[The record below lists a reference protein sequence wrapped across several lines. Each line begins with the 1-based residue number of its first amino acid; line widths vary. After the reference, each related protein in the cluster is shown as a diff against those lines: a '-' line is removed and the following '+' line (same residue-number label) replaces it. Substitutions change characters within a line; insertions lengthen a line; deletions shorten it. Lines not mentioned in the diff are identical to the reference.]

1 MNFRKTGH
9 KDIYHGKEISDPY
22 VCMEDML
29 SDEVKDFIKKEN
41 ANTEKYLSRITFR
54 DKIRSR
60 LTELANYTRYS
71 SVIKAGEYIFYF
83 KNDGLQNQDILYR
96 QKVTEGESVVFL
108 DPNELSSEGTIAI
121 IEVSVSP
128 DNKYLAYAIS
138 KDGSDWEE
146 IFIME
151 IASGKKLDDCIKWV
165 RYSSISWYNNGFFY
179 NRYEE
184 VKGDKFKEKNKSPK
198 TYFHIPGNLQ
208 SDDKLIYED
217 KENDEKSFAVFSDQE
232 ENFLFRTEYIKSND
246 GNRIFYLDLNL
257 NQNENDRDYLSL
269 TEDYEN
275 EWNPIETEGKFI
287 YFITNK
293 GASRYKIVKFN
304 TTEKSFADIIPE
316 SERVIENAVIAD
328 RKLIVKY
335 LKDAHNVITVYDLE
349 GKFENEIDLPGI
361 GTAIFN
367 YTKKSFTEIFFT
379 YSSFNRPDVILK
391 YNISE
396 KIISVYKENEIHY
409 DADLI
414 ESKQIFYE
422 SKDGTKIPM
431 FLIYR
436 KGVEL
441 NGKNPAMLYGYG
453 GFNISMTPDFKS
465 QRILFIEN
473 GGIFAIACLR
483 GGGEYGEDW
492 HKAGMKLN
500 KQNVFD
506 DFISAA
512 EYLIENKY
520 TSPEKLAVQGRSNGG
535 LLIGAVINQRPDLF
549 KVALPSVGV
558 MDMLRFHKFT
568 IGWNWISDYGSSED
582 PEQFR
587 YLLKY
592 SPLHNIKPVNYP
604 ATLIT
609 TSDHDDRVVPLHS
622 YKYAATLQELK
633 TGDNPVLLR
642 VGTNS
647 GHGMGIPVSKAI
659 SETTDIWS
667 FVFYNLGMELKG

>member
-1 MNFRKTGH
+1 MNLRKTGH
-9 KDIYHGKEISDPY
+9 IDIYHGKEISDPY
-22 VCMEDML
+22 VWMEDML
-29 SDEVKDFIKKEN
+29 SDDVKNFVMEEN
-41 ANTEKYLSRITFR
+41 SNTEKYLSRIPFR

-60 LTELANYTRYS
+60 LTELADYTRYS
-71 SVIKAGEYIFYF
+71 SVIKAGEFIFYF

-96 QKVTEGESVVFL
+96 QKGTEAEPAVFL
-108 DPNELSSEGTIAI
+108 DPNEFSSEGTIAV

-128 DNKYLAYAIS
+128 DNRYLAYAIS

-151 IASGKKLDDCIKWV
+151 IESGKKLDDCIKWV
-165 RYSSISWYNNGFFY
+165 RYSSISWYKDGFFY

-184 VKGDKFKEKNKSPK
+184 VKGDKFKEINKSPE
-198 TYFHIPGNLQ
+198 TYFHIPGELQ
-208 SDDKLIYED
+208 SEDKLIFED
-217 KENDEKSFAVFSDQE
+217 KEDAEKSFAVFSDQDQT
-232 ENFLFRTEYIKSND
+232 FLFRTEFIKSKS
-246 GNRIFYLDLNL
+246 GNRIFYHDLSPDQNL
-257 NQNENDRDYLSL
+257 TDAVYIPL
-269 TEDYEN
+269 TEDHEN
-275 EWNPIETEGKFI
+275 EWNLIEADGRYL

-293 GASRYKIVKFN
+293 DASRYKITKYN
-304 TTEKSFADIIPE
+304 TSDKTFSDIIPE
-316 SERVIENAVIAD
+316 NEMVIENAVIAE

-335 LKDAHNVITVYDLE
+335 LKDAHNVIIVYDLN
-349 GKFENEIDLPGI
+349 GNFENEIELPGI

-367 YTKKSFTEIFFT
+367 YTKKSFNEIFFT
-379 YSSFNRPDVILK
+379 YSSFNRPEIILK

-396 KIISVYKENEIHY
+396 KLISIFKENEIHY
-409 DADLI
+409 DADSI
-414 ESKQIFYE
+414 ESKQVFYE

-431 FLIYR
+431 FLIFR
-436 KGVEL
+436 KGIEL
-441 NGKNPAMLYGYG
+441 NGKNPVLLYGYG
-453 GFNISMTPDFKS
+453 GFDISMTPDFKS

-473 GGIFAIACLR
+473 GGIFAIASLR
-483 GGGEYGEDW
+483 GGGEYGEEW

-512 EYLIENKY
+512 EYLIKNNY
-520 TSPEKLAVQGRSNGG
+520 TSPDKLAAQGRSNGG
-535 LLIGAVINQRPDLF
+535 LLIGAVINQRPELF
-549 KVALPSVGV
+549 KVALPAVGV
-558 MDMLRFHKFT
+558 MDMLKFHKFT
-568 IGWNWISDYGSSED
+568 IGWNWISDFGSSED
-582 PEQFR
+582 PAQFR
-587 YLLKY
+587 SLLNY

-633 TGDNPVLLR
+633 TGNNPVLLR

-659 SETTDIWS
+659 DETTDIWS
-667 FVFYNLGMELKG
+667 FVFYNLEMEIN